1 MPLLEPLIVSGPRNN
16 MMKDELLQPLLVV
29 PDRLEQV
36 PGELTQRCFSWQE
49 QGHVLRASLM
59 RVKVISVS
67 VELIK
72 NFRIC
77 ADGLRLFYTLV

>member
-1 MPLLEPLIVSGPRNN
+1 
-16 MMKDELLQPLLVV
+16 
-29 PDRLEQV
+29 
-36 PGELTQRCFSWQE
+36 
-49 QGHVLRASLM
+49 M

-77 ADGLRLFYTLV
+77 ADGLRLFYTLVGKIWH